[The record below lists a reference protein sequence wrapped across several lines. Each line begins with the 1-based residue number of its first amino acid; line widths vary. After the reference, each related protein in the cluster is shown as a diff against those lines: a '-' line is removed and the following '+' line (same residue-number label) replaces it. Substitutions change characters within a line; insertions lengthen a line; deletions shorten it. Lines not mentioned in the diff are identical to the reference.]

1 MWLTRLAVDLLH
13 YDQLT
18 DHGGRAGLRDENE
31 LESVLARPRNQWHYE
46 GITELDALAASLGY
60 GLARRHPYVD
70 GNKRIAFVSMAVF
83 LDINGRDLVADES
96 AVVEMMLAIA
106 AGSASESDL
115 AIWIRTQSE
124 PR

>member
-13 YDQLT
+13 HDQLT
-18 DHGGRAGLRDENE
+18 DHGGRAGLRDENA

-60 GLARRHPYVD
+60 GLARRPYVD
-70 GNKRIAFVSMAVF
+70 GNKRIAFVAMAVF

-96 AVVEMMLAIA
+96 AVVEMMLATA

-115 AIWIRTQSE
+115 AIWIRAHSE